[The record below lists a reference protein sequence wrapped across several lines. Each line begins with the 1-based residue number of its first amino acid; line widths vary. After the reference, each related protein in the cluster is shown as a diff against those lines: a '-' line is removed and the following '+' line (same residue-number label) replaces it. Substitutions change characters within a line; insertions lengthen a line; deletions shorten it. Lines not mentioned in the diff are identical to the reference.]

1 MIDSMNGGG
10 EDRPDIGPLIERLHL
25 LSGLGEI
32 ERTALQDLF
41 QSSEWFDPGASII
54 EGGTQRSVAVL
65 TSGMASRYTN
75 VGADRRQITA
85 LLVRGDLCGGYSD
98 LFRPTHFAVTALTRV
113 RLARVGV
120 EPFGDLVDRYPAIA
134 MALRNAS
141 LVDEAILRA
150 WVTNLGQRPAK
161 ERLAHLL
168 CELEHRMRTA
178 GLLIAPD
185 QFELPLNQKE
195 LGSAL
200 GMTSVHVNRMLQKL
214 RAEQLVAF
222 HSRTV
227 RIKDLARLHAI
238 AEFDPAY
245 LDQRYEDG

>member
-1 MIDSMNGGG
+1 
-10 EDRPDIGPLIERLHL
+10 
-25 LSGLGEI
+25 
-32 ERTALQDLF
+32 
-41 QSSEWFDPGASII
+41 
-54 EGGTQRSVAVL
+54 
-65 TSGMASRYTN
+65 
-75 VGADRRQITA
+75 
-85 LLVRGDLCGGYSD
+85 
-98 LFRPTHFAVTALTRV
+98 
-113 RLARVGV
+113 
-120 EPFGDLVDRYPAIA
+120 
-134 MALRNAS
+134 
-141 LVDEAILRA
+141 
-150 WVTNLGQRPAK
+150 
-161 ERLAHLL
+161 
-168 CELEHRMRTA
+168 MRTA

-245 LDQRYEDG
+245 LDLRYEDGSPPRPRLAAHIERDFGNQPPVGHPRQLDRNIDDTGHIFDDFTPAEVAAPLQNHQGDLIDRGAGAVGVDRGDRPGVSRIDRS